1 MPLQT
6 CAAGSYAAGP
16 AKVVNWEKAGNG
28 NRELWPNI
36 PSFVWVQV
44 VKLHLQSGFEWFLH
58 NMSSAIED
66 LASEPTAFNI
76 ILESN
81 NQRRHMLISSALVWA
96 AVLGAEGGFDVNWL
110 GTNTTE
116 TRFGL
121 PLTVSAGNGSYW
133 CIKSRQAD
141 PDLIILGHLKIYS
154 PTPGSNTCPMSSLH
168 ATKTCPR
175 VCPPSFAHHPLL
187 SIRSICICCFIYC
200 LYFFYN

>member
-1 MPLQT
+1 M
-6 CAAGSYAAGP
+6 
-16 AKVVNWEKAGNG
+16 
-28 NRELWPNI
+28 
-36 PSFVWVQV
+36 
-44 VKLHLQSGFEWFLH
+44 
-58 NMSSAIED
+58 
-66 LASEPTAFNI
+66 
-76 ILESN
+76 
-81 NQRRHMLISSALVWA
+81 WA

-200 LYFFYN
+200 LYFLQSTQLTQDSTAQVYFPLGPICTKTFQISCLRREAWRGRWRLYDFSLLAKSEKP

>member
-1 MPLQT
+1 
-6 CAAGSYAAGP
+6 
-16 AKVVNWEKAGNG
+16 
-28 NRELWPNI
+28 
-36 PSFVWVQV
+36 
-44 VKLHLQSGFEWFLH
+44 
-58 NMSSAIED
+58 
-66 LASEPTAFNI
+66 
-76 ILESN
+76 
-81 NQRRHMLISSALVWA
+81 MLISSALVWA

-175 VCPPSFAHHPLL
+175 VCPPSFAHPPLL
-187 SIRSICICCFIYC
+187 SIRSICICCFIYY
-200 LYFFYN
+200 LYFFTINSTYPRLHCSSLLSPWPHLYKNLSDFLFEERGLKRQVAPLWLFLACQIWKTLIRVLVPAIKDKAG

>member
-1 MPLQT
+1 
-6 CAAGSYAAGP
+6 
-16 AKVVNWEKAGNG
+16 
-28 NRELWPNI
+28 
-36 PSFVWVQV
+36 
-44 VKLHLQSGFEWFLH
+44 
-58 NMSSAIED
+58 
-66 LASEPTAFNI
+66 
-76 ILESN
+76 
-81 NQRRHMLISSALVWA
+81 MLISSALVWA

-154 PTPGSNTCPMSSLH
+154 PTPGSNTCPMSPLH

-175 VCPPSFAHHPLL
+175 VCPPLLCTPSLTFYSFNLYLLFHLLLVFFAINSTYPIPKTPVHKFTFPLAPFVQKPFRFL
-187 SIRSICICCFIYC
+187 VWGERLEEAGGAFMTFPC
-200 LYFFYN
+200 LPNLKNPN